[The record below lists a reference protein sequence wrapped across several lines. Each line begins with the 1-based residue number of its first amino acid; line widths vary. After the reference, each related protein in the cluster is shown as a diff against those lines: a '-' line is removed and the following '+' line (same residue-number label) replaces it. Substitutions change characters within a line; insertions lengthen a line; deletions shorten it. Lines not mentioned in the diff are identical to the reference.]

1 MQEVAM
7 PGKSLLKTMRDLG
20 LMIVGALLFGV
31 GFDMFLQPNQINVG
45 GVSGI
50 GQILGHVL
58 GFGSVAFWSLMIN
71 VPLFLISIRGVGRE
85 FFVGSLIGMLLS
97 VCSFFFGV
105 RSFKEKD
112 TAPGF
117 SIAGTIIGGIVML
130 GWLMVFLMGVR

>member
-1 MQEVAM
+1 MKKNRKYRFFEKQQSQG
-7 PGKSLLKTMRDLG
+7 GKS
-20 LMIVGALLFGV
+20 AL
-31 GFDMFLQPNQINVG
+31 ITA
-45 GVSGI
+45 GVSAG
-50 GQILGHVL
+50 
-58 GFGSVAFWSLMIN
+58 
-71 VPLFLISIRGVGRE
+71 LFLISVILSFHARGNAGLAA
-85 FFVGSLIGMLLS
+85 GAPALIGMLLS